1 MKKNHFPKF
10 AIPFAFVLIIV
21 TSYGY
26 IRWTTQQEIMQT
38 QNLVTSVS
46 NSLDLLGTAEEL
58 LSGERPTDEQLLTN
72 IIGVE
77 VKEAACENTTA
88 SDIQNHPFATD
99 INALLKNCIV
109 SGYSDGT
116 FKPDNTINRAE
127 LTKIVMGAFFTP
139 QELQSAVDFYQG
151 RGVAYAGLPDVSISE
166 WYAPYVAL
174 GILEEIIKG
183 YGGEYITI
191 NGIKDHPF
199 KPGNAVTFGE
209 AFKILLSAKIAVTDQ
224 ETREIIQD
232 ELFYAASDLTNYPEI
247 SQDDWTR
254 PYMIAGTEDNLANM
268 FPSAFVAYRHTPIT
282 RGQFAHLAV
291 NVMSY

>member
-1 MKKNHFPKF
+1 MKKNHFPRF
-10 AIPFAFVLIIV
+10 AIPFAFVLIILI
-21 TSYGY
+21 SYGY
-26 IRWTTQQEIMQT
+26 IRWTTNTELKQT
-38 QNLVTSVS
+38 QDLLTSVN
-46 NSLDLLGTAEEL
+46 NSLELLGTAEEL

-72 IIGVE
+72 IIGAE
-77 VKEAACENTTA
+77 IKEAACENVTV
-88 SDIQNHPFATD
+88 SDIQNHPFGVD

-116 FKPDNTINRAE
+116 FKPNGSINRAE

-139 QELQSAVDFYQG
+139 QELQSALEFYQG
-151 RGVAYAGLPDVSISE
+151 RGVAYAGLPDVSINE
-166 WYAPYVAL
+166 WYAPYIAL

-183 YGGEYITI
+183 YGGEYITV

-199 KPGNAVTFGE
+199 KPGNPVTFGE

-232 ELFYAASDLTNYPEI
+232 ELFYAASDLTSY
-247 SQDDWTR
+247 SQIPPDDWTR
-254 PYMIAGTEDNLANM
+254 PYVIAGAGDNLANM
-268 FPSAFVAYRHTPIT
+268 FPEEFVSFRHSPIT